1 MCIFCYHN
9 HPMCD
14 LQLWTMMIKSPYKST
29 NLLIMRVFMKKFSA
43 FAMSVLAVSMLT
55 LTGCKTDGASKATST
70 INDKSPE
77 LEQVGY
83 SLGYLMGSTNKQDIP
98 DLNLEAFEK
107 GLRDAYSGDEKKRA
121 LTEEQMQKV
130 LGDYQQKRQEEMVK
144 EIEDK
149 AKANK
154 EAGAKFLAENAKKEG
169 VKTTASGLQYKVIT
183 EGTGPKPKATDTV
196 TVHYEGKLLDGKVFD
211 SSYERGAPVEF
222 PLNQVIKGWT
232 EGLQLM
238 PQGSKYEL
246 YIPSELAYGEAGNP
260 AIEPNSV
267 LIFTVELLSEADA
280 KKAAAKAQAQA
291 EAQMAELMKQ
301 AQSNPSAT
309 EAKK

>member
-1 MCIFCYHN
+1 
-9 HPMCD
+9 
-14 LQLWTMMIKSPYKST
+14 
-29 NLLIMRVFMKKFSA
+29 MKKYSV
-43 FAMSVLAVSMLT
+43 FAVSVLTASMLA
-55 LTGCKTDGASKATST
+55 LAGCKSDGAAKSTST
-70 INDKSPE
+70 ITDKSPE

-83 SLGYLMGSTNKQDIP
+83 SLGYLMGSGNKQDIP
-98 DLNLEAFEK
+98 DLNLEAFEQ
-107 GLRDAYSGDEKKRA
+107 GMRDAYSGDDKKRA

-144 EIEDK
+144 EVEAK

-154 EAGAKFLAENAKKEG
+154 EAGDKFLAENAKKEG
-169 VKTTASGLQYKVIT
+169 VQTTASGLQYKVIT
-183 EGTGPKPKATDTV
+183 QGTGAKPKATDTV

-211 SSYERGAPVEF
+211 SSYERGAPVQF

-267 LIFTVELLSEADA
+267 LIFTVELLTEADA
-280 KKAAAKAQAQA
+280 KKAIEQAQAAA

-301 AQSNPSAT
+301 AQNNSSAT

>member
-1 MCIFCYHN
+1 
-9 HPMCD
+9 
-14 LQLWTMMIKSPYKST
+14 
-29 NLLIMRVFMKKFSA
+29 MKKYSV
-43 FAMSVLAVSMLT
+43 FAVSVLTASMLA
-55 LTGCKTDGASKATST
+55 LAGCKSDGAAKSTST
-70 INDKSPE
+70 ITDKSPE

-83 SLGYLMGSTNKQDIP
+83 SLGYLMGSGNKQDIP
-98 DLNLEAFEK
+98 DLNLEAFEQ
-107 GLRDAYSGDEKKRA
+107 GMRDAYSGDDKKRA

-144 EIEDK
+144 EVEAK

-154 EAGAKFLAENAKKEG
+154 EAGDKFLAENAKKEG
-169 VKTTASGLQYKVIT
+169 VQTTASGLQYKVIT
-183 EGTGPKPKATDTV
+183 QGTGAKPKATDTV

-211 SSYERGAPVEF
+211 SSYERGAPVQF

-267 LIFTVELLSEADA
+267 LIFTVELLTEADA
-280 KKAAAKAQAQA
+280 KKAMEQAQAAA

-301 AQSNPSAT
+301 AQNNSSAAET
-309 EAKK
+309 KK

>member
-1 MCIFCYHN
+1 
-9 HPMCD
+9 
-14 LQLWTMMIKSPYKST
+14 
-29 NLLIMRVFMKKFSA
+29 MKKYSV
-43 FAMSVLAVSMLT
+43 FAVSVLTASMLA
-55 LTGCKTDGASKATST
+55 LAGCKSDGAAKSTST
-70 INDKSPE
+70 ITDKSPE

-83 SLGYLMGSTNKQDIP
+83 SLGYLMGSGNKQDIP
-98 DLNLEAFEK
+98 DLNLEAFEQ
-107 GLRDAYSGDEKKRA
+107 GMRDAYSGDDKKRA

-144 EIEDK
+144 EVEAK

-154 EAGAKFLAENAKKEG
+154 EAGDKFLAENAKKEG
-169 VKTTASGLQYKVIT
+169 VQTTASGLQYKVIT
-183 EGTGPKPKATDTV
+183 QGTGAKPKATDTV

-211 SSYERGAPVEF
+211 SSYERGAPVQF

-267 LIFTVELLSEADA
+267 LIFTVELLTEADA
-280 KKAAAKAQAQA
+280 KKAMEQAQAAA

-301 AQSNPSAT
+301 AQNNSSAA

>member
-1 MCIFCYHN
+1 
-9 HPMCD
+9 
-14 LQLWTMMIKSPYKST
+14 
-29 NLLIMRVFMKKFSA
+29 MRVCMKKNLFVA
-43 FAMSVLAVSMLT
+43 SVLSVSLLALT
-55 LTGCKTDGASKATST
+55 ACGSKSASSNIT
-70 INDKSPE
+70 DKSPE

-83 SLGYLMGSTNKQDIP
+83 SLGYLMASGNKQDVP
-98 DLNLEAFEK
+98 DLNVEAFEK
-107 GLRDAYSGDEKKRA
+107 GFRDGYSGDEKKRA

-130 LGDYQQKRQEEMVK
+130 LDSYQKKRQEEMVK
-144 EIEDK
+144 EIETK

-169 VKTTASGLQYKVIT
+169 VQTTASGLQYKVIT
-183 EGTGPKPKATDTV
+183 QGAGTKPKATDTV

-238 PQGSKYEL
+238 PKGSKYEL

-267 LIFTVELLSEADA
+267 LIFTVELLSDEDA
-280 KKAAAKAQAQA
+280 KNAAAQAQA
-291 EAQMAELMKQ
+291 ATEAQIAELMKQ
-301 AQSNPSAT
+301 AQAQAP
-309 EAKK
+309 EAKPETK